1 MAIIKLEGARN
12 VVEAAEKRIINVFNN
27 GLPVYFAFSGGK
39 DSLCLSQLI
48 VNLIQRGQID
58 PKQLI
63 VYFLDEE
70 AIYPC
75 IEKTVLDWRRK
86 FILLGAKFDWYCIE
100 CRHYNCFNELA
111 NDESF
116 ICFDST
122 KRDLWIRIPPSFA
135 IRTHPLLKAR
145 QDTYQDFFARV
156 LKGGIHILGVRAAE
170 KYTAFS
176 EFIEDYCGEK
186 TIK

>member
-70 AIYPC
+70 AIYP
-75 IEKTVLDWRRK
+75 LS
-86 FILLGAKFDWYCIE
+86 L
-100 CRHYNCFNELA
+100 
-111 NDESF
+111 
-116 ICFDST
+116 
-122 KRDLWIRIPPSFA
+122 
-135 IRTHPLLKAR
+135 
-145 QDTYQDFFARV
+145 
-156 LKGGIHILGVRAAE
+156 IHI
-170 KYTAFS
+170 
-176 EFIEDYCGEK
+176 
-186 TIK
+186 

>member
-170 KYTAFS
+170 SIQRSQNLSRTTAA
-176 EFIEDYCGEK
+176 K
-186 TIK
+186 KH